1 VNRASVAID
10 LQHENAW
17 AMRGIWIVHDHQG
30 GIDPSQYVRDENTI
44 IRELIVAM
52 HRYSN

>member
-1 VNRASVAID
+1 VNRTSVAID
-10 LQHENAW
+10 LQRKNAW
-17 AMRGIWIVHDHQG
+17 AVRGIGIVLDHQG
-30 GIDPSQYVRDENTI
+30 GIDSSQYVRDENTI